1 MIQMA
6 EETAHPPTLCVVLC
20 TLCNEYFPL
29 TGEVDMC
36 QNAATQAI
44 GISEQYDLAHGKNL
58 AYRAQSW
65 CQNMSEHFEMLRA
78 GERGQDVRKH
88 LHDAH
93 NGRRS
98 SASGHAATH
107 CNTPQDTAAHC
118 SALQDADVHN
128 GRRSSA
134 SDHAATHCNTLQHT
148 TTHYNTLQ
156 HTATHRN
163 TPQHTDMHNGRRSS
177 TSEHPRLS
185 RDNSWSGLNTSQ
197 NGSSS
202 SLTSETNV
210 FELYGGRFS
219 NLLGLQVLAMRS
231 EWQVHILNTQIHTH
245 AHTHTHAHA
254 QRQRHLHA
262 HKVSSLLN

>member
-1 MIQMA
+1 VIQMA

-118 SALQDADVHN
+118 NTLTCITDAGRLRLGMLQHTATHRKTLQHTAAHCKTLTCITDA
-128 GRRSSA
+128 GRLHLIMLRRT
-134 SDHAATHCNTLQHT
+134 ATHCNTLQHT
-148 TTHYNTLQ
+148 TTHYNTPQ

-163 TPQHTDMHNGRRSS
+163 TLTCITDAGHLRQNTRAFRATIRGR
-177 TSEHPRLS
+177 
-185 RDNSWSGLNTSQ
+185 
-197 NGSSS
+197 
-202 SLTSETNV
+202 V
-210 FELYGGRFS
+210 
-219 NLLGLQVLAMRS
+219 
-231 EWQVHILNTQIHTH
+231 
-245 AHTHTHAHA
+245 
-254 QRQRHLHA
+254 
-262 HKVSSLLN
+262 